1 MSQEIPLA
9 LSYDDVL
16 LVPQYSRVNSRRD
29 VDLSIQISPRIKLK
43 LPLTSAPMSDVT
55 GVKLAIKLAKLG
67 GLGFLHRFTTENEQ
81 ADMVRKVKKNN
92 VIVGAAVGCREENLS
107 RAEKLVKAGVDVL
120 LLDVTHGHMQKAI
133 DVTRKLKSTFGKDV
147 DIMAGLVATGEG
159 AENLFKAGADCVHVG
174 IGGGSICLTRIN
186 AGVGVPNITTIFE
199 TSRVARKYKKTIIID
214 GGIKNSGDIV
224 KALAAGAHAVRSGFI
239 FAGTNE
245 SPGKLVNT
253 KKGKYKVY
261 KASTSF
267 KEKKNHIRKKIVK
280 DSNYINHIEGVEST
294 VPYKGKLEKV
304 VTEIQAGLR
313 AGLSYCGARNIQELW
328 KKARFIQITQSG
340 VRESGAHDVIVETS
354 SLL

>member
-1 MSQEIPLA
+1 MNQKIPLA

-16 LVPQYSRVNSRRD
+16 LVPQYSRINSRQD

-43 LPLTSAPMSDVT
+43 LPLTSSPMSDVT

-81 ADMVRKVKKNN
+81 ADMVRKVKRNN
-92 VIVGAAVGCREENLS
+92 VIVGATVGCREGNLN
-107 RAEKLVKAGVDVL
+107 RAEKLVKAGVDAL

-133 DVTRKLKSTFGKDV
+133 DATRKLKSTFGKDV

-186 AGVGVPNITTIFE
+186 AGIGVPNITTIFE
-199 TSRVARKYKKTIIID
+199 TAKIARKYKKSIIID

-245 SPGKLVNT
+245 SSGKLINT

-267 KEKKNHIRKKIVK
+267 KEKRNHIRKKIVK
-280 DSNYINHIEGVEST
+280 DSNYINHIEGVESI
-294 VPYKGKLEKV
+294 VPYKGPVSKV
-304 VTEIQAGLR
+304 ITMMQANIKSGF
-313 AGLSYCGARNIQELW
+313 SYCGAQNINELW
-328 KKARFIQITQSG
+328 KKAQFIRISQLG
-340 VRESGAHDVIVETS
+340 VRESGAHDVIVEPS